1 MTPQEHSFRGPH
13 GQNIVYDVHRPEGD
27 PRGVVVIAHGLAE
40 HGRRY
45 GHVAQRLVDA
55 GYLVAIPD
63 HIGHGRSGGKRMRLR
78 RFAEFT
84 DDLDTVIAH
93 VSDDALPTFLI
104 GHSMGGCIALDYA
117 LDHQEKLDGLILSGA
132 AVLPGDDLSPLAVK
146 VAPVLGRI
154 APGLPTTAL
163 SSSSISRDPA
173 VVADYD
179 ADPLVSRGKIPAG
192 LGGAMIAT
200 MQSFPER
207 LPSLQ
212 LPVLVMH
219 GGADALT
226 DPKGSELVERLAG
239 SEDKTLV
246 IYDDLFHE
254 IFNEPEQDVVLGEVV
269 SWLERHSPAAS

>member
-1 MTPQEHSFRGPH
+1 MTPEEHTFRGRH
-13 GQNIVYDVHRPEGD
+13 GHTIAYDVYRPEGA

-40 HGRRY
+40 HARRY

-63 HIGHGRSGGKRMRLR
+63 HVGHGRSGGKRLQVH
-78 RFAEFT
+78 RFGEFT
-84 DDLDTVIAH
+84 EDLDTVVSH
-93 VSDDALPTFLI
+93 VADDALPTFLI

-117 LDHQEKLDGLILSGA
+117 LDHQDKLGGLVLSGA
-132 AVLPGDDLSPLAVK
+132 AVLPGADLSPVAVK
-146 VAPVLGRI
+146 LAPLIGKI
-154 APGLPTTAL
+154 APWLPTTAL

-173 VVADYD
+173 VVAAYD
-179 ADPLVSRGKIPAG
+179 ADPLVTRGKIPAG

-200 MQSFPER
+200 MQSFPQR

-212 LPVLVMH
+212 LPLLVMH

-226 DPKGSELVERLAG
+226 DPQGSRLVDDLAG

-246 IYDDLFHE
+246 IYDELYHE
-254 IFNEPEQDVVLGEVV
+254 IFNEPEQDVVLDEVV
-269 SWLERHSPAAS
+269 NWLQGHTPADS